1 MTGPK
6 AWLGNIQGKL
16 SHLVVPENEEVLKQ
30 NGMSISEG
38 HRSLLKENSET
49 KDGTTHGSKYIK

>member
-6 AWLGNIQGKL
+6 AWLGNIQDNL

-38 HRSLLKENSET
+38 HSLS
-49 KDGTTHGSKYIK
+49 Y